1 MEGIIWVGAMSA
13 EDTIKDELSRI
24 RRVSDMLCTGHAAL
38 RDRYAKFAFSLDL
51 LTLGVSTW
59 LVALAFAEPKLN
71 VTLTPFG
78 WDSQIWVGVLGTSVF
93 FLTLVQIKTDWKGRS
108 DAHKRTLDI
117 YTEVKREAG
126 YILSAGEYD
135 RDACQRVFSRY
146 DMAASVGVPIPES
159 EFLRQKKRH
168 LVKIALSKAL
178 DSQPTTSLIWLRV
191 RLWLRDTFKA
201 NG

>member
-1 MEGIIWVGAMSA
+1 MSA
-13 EDTIKDELSRI
+13 EDAMKDELSRI
-24 RRVSDMLCTGHAAL
+24 CRISDMLCTGHAAL
-38 RDRYAKFAFSLDL
+38 RDRYAKFAFALDL

-59 LVALAFAEPKLN
+59 LVALAFVEPKLN

-93 FLTLVQIKTDWKGRS
+93 FLTLIQVKTDWKGRS
-108 DAHKRTLDI
+108 DAHKRTLNV

-146 DMAASVGVPIPES
+146 DMAVSVGVPIPES
-159 EFLRQKKRH
+159 EFLRQKQRH

-178 DSQPTTSLIWLRV
+178 DRRPAASLMWLRV
-191 RLWLRDTFKA
+191 RLWLRNTFKA
-201 NG
+201 ESHRESRRLFC